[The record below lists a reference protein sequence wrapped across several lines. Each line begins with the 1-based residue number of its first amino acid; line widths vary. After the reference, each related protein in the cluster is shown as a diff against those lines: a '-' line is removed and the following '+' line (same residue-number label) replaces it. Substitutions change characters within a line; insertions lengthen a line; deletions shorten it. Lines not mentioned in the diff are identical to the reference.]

1 MVYIC
6 HKSLLLMSFP
16 RLVSVKWNDPARK
29 IRFQIVSIRFVQEV
43 FFEQCNKC
51 KVRVASV
58 SEKRFPL
65 ILVSKLPFILPVGHS
80 PKPLWWMEKWSWRR
94 GAMNRTTNSAR
105 ISQSLRSIVH
115 QFESIHLT
123 FSIHSLLYVLFHHQF
138 HRPHE
143 LMIHALITHGC
154 DEYWYQ
160 VPRRWFWHEY

>member
-1 MVYIC
+1 MIQQERYD
-6 HKSLLLMSFP
+6 SRSFP
-16 RLVSVKWNDPARK
+16 SGSYKKYFLNSVTSVKFVLVKKDFLWFWYPNFFSFYLLAIHQNRCDGWRNEVDGVVQWTAR
-29 IRFQIVSIRFVQEV
+29 
-43 FFEQCNKC
+43 
-51 KVRVASV
+51 
-58 SEKRFPL
+58 
-65 ILVSKLPFILPVGHS
+65 
-80 PKPLWWMEKWSWRR
+80 
-94 GAMNRTTNSAR
+94 TNSAR